1 MQNLEIVINNVNG
14 QNVVNSRTIAEQL
27 GKEHRNVLRDLEK
40 ILTSSNVS
48 SLIIL
53 SNYEDKKG
61 ELRKEYLLTKDGF
74 TLYMFNI
81 QGYQE
86 FKMAYIN
93 KFNEMENI
101 IRQKIPTSFK
111 EALKLAYE
119 QQETIENLQLENKV
133 KDQQIAELQPKASYY
148 DVILQC
154 KDLLSTTIIAK
165 DYGMAAKGFNKLLHE
180 LGIQYTQSGVWL
192 LYQKYADK
200 GYTQTKTQNYN
211 RPDGTQGAKPH
222 TYWTQKGRLFL
233 YEFLKA
239 HGYLPIIEKE
249 ESEEE
254 K

>member
-1 MQNLEIVINNVNG
+1 MQNLKVVINNVNG
-14 QNVVNSRTIAEQL
+14 QNVVSSRAIAEQL
-27 GKEHRNVLRDLEK
+27 GKEHKNVLRDLEK
-40 ILTSSNVS
+40 ILTSSNMS

>member
-1 MQNLEIVINNVNG
+1 MQNLEVVINNVNG
-14 QNVVNSRTIAEQL
+14 QNVVSSRTIAEQL
-27 GKEHRNVLRDLEK
+27 GKEHKNVLRDLEK

-48 SLIIL
+48 WLIIL

-180 LGIQYTQSGVWL
+180 LGIQYNQSGVWL

-211 RPDGTQGAKPH
+211 RPDRTQGAKPH

-233 YEFLKA
+233 YEFLKT

-249 ESEEE
+249 ESKE
-254 K
+254 KK

>member
-1 MQNLEIVINNVNG
+1 MQNLKVVINNVNG
-14 QNVVNSRTIAEQL
+14 QNVVSSRAIAEQL
-27 GKEHRNVLRDLEK
+27 GKEHKNVLRDLEK

>member
-1 MQNLEIVINNVNG
+1 MQNLEVVINNVNG
-14 QNVVNSRTIAEQL
+14 QNVVSSRTIAEQL
-27 GKEHRNVLRDLEK
+27 GKEHKNVLRDLEK

-180 LGIQYTQSGVWL
+180 LGIQYNQSGVWL

-233 YEFLKA
+233 YEFLKT

-249 ESEEE
+249 ESKE
-254 K
+254 KK

>member
-1 MQNLEIVINNVNG
+1 MKNLEIVINNVNG
-14 QNVVNSRTIAEQL
+14 QNVVSSRTIAEQL
-27 GKEHRNVLRDLEK
+27 GKEHKNVLRDLEK
-40 ILTSSNVS
+40 ILTSSNMS

-165 DYGMAAKGFNKLLHE
+165 DYGMAEKGFNKLLHE
-180 LGIQYTQSGVWL
+180 LGIQYNQSGVWL

>member
-14 QNVVNSRTIAEQL
+14 QNVVSSRTIAEQL
-27 GKEHRNVLRDLEK
+27 GKEHKNVLRDLEK

-180 LGIQYTQSGVWL
+180 LGIQYNQSGVWL

>member
-1 MQNLEIVINNVNG
+1 MQNLEVVINNVNG
-14 QNVVNSRTIAEQL
+14 QNVVSSRTIAEQL
-27 GKEHRNVLRDLEK
+27 GKEHKNVLRDLEK

-180 LGIQYTQSGVWL
+180 LGIQYNQSGVWL

-211 RPDGTQGAKPH
+211 RPDRTQGAKPH

-233 YEFLKA
+233 YEFLKT

-249 ESEEE
+249 ESKE
-254 K
+254 KK